1 MPTPTPPNAG
11 PSSQEKEYQRR
22 RRERVIIFIIFLL
35 IVIITYVE
43 VRLVSRGGEPVTGS
57 MLAFG
62 LVNINT
68 ILLLLLIFLIFR
80 NLSKLFLERRRRI
93 FGSRLRVRLVLTF
106 VTLSLLPTLLM
117 SFVAFQFIA
126 NRVEYQLDSRVEQSL
141 KNALALS
148 QEYYQGMERKVH
160 ACSRVL
166 AREINDQGLLAPE
179 QAPALAAFLAQ
190 AQTEYHLTGIEIFD
204 QQGNLLSQSPPPPGG
219 ELPPTD
225 NELLQSAAGQEA
237 AQVHRQ
243 ISDQGE
249 VLQGLTPLGSNPMT
263 EIPKAYLVVSQLI
276 PKPLP
281 AQIAGIARGVSD
293 LRDLQLL
300 LRPVRVSHYIALL
313 IVTLLVIM
321 SAIWLALYMAK
332 EITTPIQQLAEGTLK
347 VADGNYNIHIDLEGR
362 DEIGF
367 LVQSFNKMTQDLQH
381 SRAQLAA
388 ANQQLSQSNEELEAR
403 RQYMEIVLKNVA
415 GGVISLDAD
424 NRITTINDSAQMMLG
439 VRAEEVLGRNGREL
453 LSADPFD
460 KVAEVIAQARG
471 SSRGS
476 LEKSI
481 HLHLP
486 DRTLSL
492 LIKPTVLKDDQGDYL
507 GVVVVFEDLTE
518 LERAQRLAAWR
529 EVARRIAH
537 EVKNPLTPIQLSAQR
552 LWRRY
557 ADRFGADGQIFRE
570 CTQMIIN
577 QVEELKNLVNEFYQ
591 FARFPQLTLTP
602 CDLNALINETMILYQ
617 EMQSQI
623 SLEFHPDTSLAP
635 VPLDREQI
643 KRALMNLLDNA
654 VASRSESVAIHL
666 SSRQDLDHHRVEVV
680 IADNGAGISD
690 RDKPRVFEPYFS
702 TKRSGTGLG
711 LAIVQSIITEHQG
724 SIRVEDNYPQGS
736 RFIIEL
742 PLSR

>member
-1 MPTPTPPNAG
+1 MPIPTQSAPQSP
-11 PSSQEKEYQRR
+11 QVKEYQRR

-35 IVIITYVE
+35 IVTITYLE

-62 LVNINT
+62 LVNLNT
-68 ILLLLLIFLIFR
+68 ILLLVLIFLIFR
-80 NLSKLFLERRRRI
+80 NLSKLFLERRQRI

-117 SFVAFQFIA
+117 SFVAFQFIS
-126 NRVEYQLDSRVEQSL
+126 NRVEYQLDNRVEQSL
-141 KNALALS
+141 RNALELS
-148 QEYYQGMERKVH
+148 QEYYQGMERKVY

-166 AREINDQGLLAPE
+166 AREIKDQGLLAPGM
-179 QAPALAAFLAQ
+179 APALSAFLAQ
-190 AQTEYHLTGIEIFD
+190 AQKEYNLTGIEVFD
-204 QQGNLLSQSPPPPGG
+204 QQGDILSQSPQHAALPGRD
-219 ELPPTD
+219 TD
-225 NELLQSAAGQEA
+225 LLQSAEVTEGGKVYR
-237 AQVHRQ
+237 QVT
-243 ISDQGE
+243 DKGE
-249 VLQGLTPLGSNPMT
+249 ILQGLSPLSSVSGT
-263 EIPKAYLVVSQLI
+263 EFPEAYLVVSQLI
-276 PKPLP
+276 PRPIST
-281 AQIAGIARGVSD
+281 QIAGIARGVSD

-300 LRPVRVSHYIALL
+300 LRPVRVGHYIALL

-321 SAIWLALYMAK
+321 SAIWLAFYMAK

-347 VADGNYNIHIDLEGR
+347 VADGDYNIHIDLEGR

-415 GGVISLDAD
+415 AGVISLDAD
-424 NRITTINDSAQMMLG
+424 NRITTINDSAQMMLA
-439 VRAEEVLGRNGREL
+439 VRAEEVLGQDGRKL
-453 LSADPFD
+453 LPADQFD
-460 KVAEVIAQARG
+460 KVAEVIAEARA
-471 SSRGS
+471 SSRSS
-476 LEKSI
+476 LEKP
-481 HLHLP
+481 LQLNLP

-492 LIKPTVLKDDQGDYL
+492 LVKPTVLKDDHGGYL

-557 ADRFGADGQIFRE
+557 AGRFGEDGQVFQE

-577 QVEELKNLVNEFYQ
+577 QVEELKNLVNEFHQ
-591 FARFPQLTLTP
+591 FARFPQLSLAP
-602 CDLNALINETMILYQ
+602 CDVNTLVSETLVLYRELQ
-617 EMQSQI
+617 PQV
-623 SLEFHPDTSLAP
+623 SLEFHPDDA
-635 VPLDREQI
+635 VGAIPLDREQI
-643 KRALMNLLDNA
+643 KRVLLNLLDNA
-654 VASRSESVAIHL
+654 IASRPDTVAINI
-666 SSRQDLDHHRVEVV
+666 SSRLDQNLNRVELVV
-680 IADNGAGISD
+680 ADNGAGIPD

-711 LAIVQSIITEHQG
+711 LAIVQSIVTEHQG
-724 SIRVEDNYPQGS
+724 TIRVEDNYPQGS

-742 PLSR
+742 PSVGRS